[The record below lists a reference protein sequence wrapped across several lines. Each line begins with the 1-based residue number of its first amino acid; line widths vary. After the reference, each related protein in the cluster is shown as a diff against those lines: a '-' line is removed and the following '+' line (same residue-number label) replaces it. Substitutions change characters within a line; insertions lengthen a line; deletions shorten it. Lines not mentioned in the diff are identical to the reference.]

1 MFPLSKLVYSAL
13 PISKKLAHRIEGKI
27 MRLVLKNKNFTII
40 SNNCWGGGIYED
52 LDIPYQSPTVGLFF
66 YAPCYIK
73 FVSDLKGYLNL
84 DFTEFV
90 TDSAYPEANEFRKN
104 HNWFYPIGILGDIE
118 VHFMHFKT
126 AEECITKWNR
136 RKTRIN
142 WDQLYVKMC
151 DRDLCNS
158 EIRDQFLALPFP
170 KKVFF
175 GSQSLKKIDYIYLE
189 SYSGQPFVGS
199 LYEEPWN
206 YRKYFNLVK
215 WLS

>member
-1 MFPLSKLVYSAL
+1 MIGL
-13 PISKKLAHRIEGKI
+13 ISLLARKYPCFADRLYTKYLRYRNNNKK
-27 MRLVLKNKNFTII
+27 FTII
-40 SNNCWGGGIYED
+40 SNNCWAGGVYED
-52 LDIPYQSPTVGLFF
+52 LQLPYQTPTVGLFF

-73 FVSDLKGYLNL
+73 FVRDLKQYMEL
-84 DFTEFV
+84 DFTFFKDE
-90 TDSAYPEANEFRKN
+90 SMYSEANTFRKDR
-104 HNWFYPIGILGDIE
+104 NWYYPIGVLGDIE
-118 VHFMHFKT
+118 IHFMHYKT
-126 AEECITKWNR
+126 EEECISKWNR